1 MHFRRPFSSFDEQ
14 LQKAL
19 RLSAP
24 SGLKSGIGSVQ
35 LTPLSW
41 QNIGGLHE
49 VKLKLQSAVSR
60 LLGLDR
66 SRKYDESKL
75 LYNTG
80 VAWFSTAQGCLKINF
95 VIKTFK

>member
-80 VAWFSTAQGCLKINF
+80 VAW
-95 VIKTFK
+95 V